1 MHEPDEHELQ
11 QLRRGHLVRRRRAQL
26 HDLQHLSARHV
37 ARYGVLRDRKH
48 RLHELRCQQVQPD
61 YERGLVHDVPG
72 HHGLHHGHG
81 GGPEQ
86 LLVRR
91 ELRLERD
98 QRHVHDPLLRPGV
111 HVQRQRPGAV
121 HDVRLLRRGH
131 VHLRRMQRDG
141 EHCLR
146 KLRGELLQRIGE
158 CSNVRAVPVDVHL
171 PDGNAYRTG
180 LMFLRKRIRLGK
192 YYT

>member
-1 MHEPDEHELQ
+1 M
-11 QLRRGHLVRRRRAQL
+11 
-26 HDLQHLSARHV
+26 
-37 ARYGVLRDRKH
+37 
-48 RLHELRCQQVQPD
+48 
-61 YERGLVHDVPG
+61 
-72 HHGLHHGHG
+72 
-81 GGPEQ
+81 
-86 LLVRR
+86 
-91 ELRLERD
+91 
-98 QRHVHDPLLRPGV
+98 
-111 HVQRQRPGAV
+111 